1 MLTLQQF
8 VKGCDEDANI
18 HGEEDEVG
26 CQVEGEAGVYYM
38 HLEVGLEFL
47 LEEVVDNF
55 FAFVFV
61 GYYVGLRKIQVERSF
76 NGLCNKGNTFFL
88 TSSMKLR

>member
-1 MLTLQQF
+1 MLALQQF
-8 VKGCDEDANI
+8 VEGCDEDADV

-47 LEEVVDNF
+47 LEEIVDGF

-61 GYYVGLRKIQVERSF
+61 GHDVGLGEIQVERSF
-76 NGLCNKGNTFFL
+76 NGLCNKENTFFL
-88 TSSMKLR
+88 TSSIKLR